1 VAGNDGRQALI
12 DAAIGS
18 IAERGAARTQ
28 PKDLTQTLGLSK
40 SLVNFHFDGRDGL
53 LAEAIATALER
64 HVDELRTSVASAGAT
79 PMARLL
85 AWIDSFLIWT
95 AANPGMAAAVT
106 FPEWVAAVPVPLNG
120 ATSRIAVAN
129 MARLD
134 LLCSLIDEARGRDA
148 SGAASDRLDPVSQ
161 DGYPDICLW
170 WLLDGAA
177 TAVANNPDHLDGIR
191 ATVRTHI
198 TSLLS
203 A

>member
-1 VAGNDGRQALI
+1 VGGNDGRQALI

-40 SLVNFHFDGRDGL
+40 SLVNFRFDGRDGL

-64 HVDELRTSVASAGAT
+64 HVDELRTSVASAGAS

-85 AWIDSFLIWT
+85 AWIDSFLSWT

-106 FPEWVAAVPVPLNG
+106 FPEWVAAVPVPLDG

-134 LLCSLIDEARGRDA
+134 LLYSLIDEARGRDA
-148 SGAASDRLDPVSQ
+148 SGAASDRLDPVSH
-161 DGYPDICLW
+161 DGNPDICLW

-177 TAVANNPDHLDGIR
+177 TAVANHPDHLDGIR

-198 TSLLS
+198 TALLS